1 MMESFSIGSIASGMG
16 MHLWGLKSLGG
27 FPAWAIECDP
37 QIGEVYTENHPDSLM
52 VCDRVEN
59 LSPDNLP
66 DIDCL
71 IATPSCKNASLLRG
85 SGLQETNSDLAVGN
99 AIAKFIDAKRPKI
112 FLLENVWQYRKFDS
126 FRVIQTALQNNEYGF
141 AYYKINCSRLG
152 VAQSRVRLY
161 CIGIRFCQ
169 PPNEPNLPEC
179 SQVSWHDALQDI
191 LGTLPETILAPWQQ
205 KKFPELPHTC
215 LLKRV
220 GGGRKSDRPYLPG
233 EPSFTIRAL
242 GRGCDRHWR
251 QGDIKVGDKIHILT
265 PRAALRLFGDAQT
278 SDRIWL
284 PTRNALAMECVGNG
298 ASWVVFQWL
307 AQAAMNIVD

>member
-1 MMESFSIGSIASGMG
+1 

-27 FPAWAIECDP
+27 FPVWAIECDP
-37 QIGEVYTENHPDSLM
+37 QIAEVYKKNHPDSLM

-85 SGLQETNSDLAVGN
+85 TDLQESSDDFAVGN
-99 AIAKFIDAKRPKI
+99 AIARFIDAKRPKF

-126 FRVIQTALQNNEYGF
+126 FRVIQTTLQNNGYGF
-141 AYYKINCSRLG
+141 AYYKINCASFG

-161 CIGIRFCQ
+161 SIGIRGGQ
-169 PPNEPNLPEC
+169 PLCESVLPNKN
-179 SQVSWHDALQDI
+179 QVSWYDALNNI
-191 LGTLPETILAPWQQ
+191 IETLPETTLAPWQQ

-220 GGGRKSDRPYLPG
+220 GGGRKNDRPYLPD

-251 QGDIKVGDKIHILT
+251 QGDIKVGDKIYALT
-265 PRAALRLFGDAQT
+265 PRAALRLFGDGDT
-278 SDRIWL
+278 GDRIWL
-284 PTRNALAMECVGNG
+284 PTQNALAMECVGNG
-298 ASWVVFQWL
+298 ASWVVFKWL
-307 AQAAMNIVD
+307 AQAAMVF